1 MKKILVEDLYELCN
15 RKRYFTCGS
24 NEQYKKMFELAT
36 QGASVNMIAA
46 IIWACSDDHAQ
57 LSTIM
62 EQLEEI
68 QEPREEMATLK
79 KDSHA
84 KDENLG
90 EDSPELIELKKKW
103 WD

>member
-1 MKKILVEDLYELCN
+1 MEYTTYEHKK
-15 RKRYFTCGS
+15 
-24 NEQYKKMFELAT
+24 LA
-36 QGASVNMIAA
+36 
-46 IIWACSDDHAQ
+46 
-57 LSTIM
+57 
-62 EQLEEI
+62 EEI
-68 QEPREEMATLK
+68 QELREEVATLK